1 MNGQREVIFQSTNPA
16 NVIQC
21 AACGQIVA
29 SENPENL
36 KRVCLACC
44 PRIKEDNAG
53 TPYFSFIEYFPAE
66 VLHCKE
72 REQTET
78 TENTETTGA

>member
-1 MNGQREVIFQSTNPA
+1 MNGQREVIYQSTNPA

-29 SENPENL
+29 SENPDNL

-44 PRIKEDNAG
+44 PRIKEG
-53 TPYFSFIEYFPAE
+53 KTETPYFSFIEHFPVE
-66 VLHCKE
+66 VLHCKD

-78 TENTETTGA
+78 ETNE